1 MNRTIDETIPC
12 EDVQMPVRQA
22 EAIRISARQP
32 EAKSRSWPSFFMALL
47 KEAILVRIAPRTLA
61 GRTEV
66 KSGLQNGPEKQDVL
80 VPHLV
85 DPHPH
90 AR

>member
-1 MNRTIDETIPC
+1 MNRTTDETIPC
-12 EDVQMPVRQA
+12 DGQMPVRQA
-22 EAIRISARQP
+22 EAIRSAARQP
-32 EAKSRSWPSFFMALL
+32 EVKSRSWPSFFMALL

-66 KSGLQNGPEKQDVL
+66 KSGLPKGPVKPDVL
-80 VPHLV
+80 PHLPE
-85 DPHPH
+85 PHPH

>member
-1 MNRTIDETIPC
+1 MNRTTDETIPC
-12 EDVQMPVRQA
+12 EDVQMPVLQA
-22 EAIRISARQP
+22 EAVRTAARQP
-32 EAKSRSWPSFFMALL
+32 EVKSRSWPSFFMALL

-66 KSGLQNGPEKQDVL
+66 KSGLPNGPDKQDRL

-85 DPHPH
+85 DPHPR